1 VVEVK
6 LIVKEKCIPVG
17 NIDSKECFERAGNN
31 EIYKKAL
38 FFDLEHYIYKKPIC
52 IGVFGCAYYDEG
64 LKEIKLTQYM
74 IENKSD
80 AMKILNLAKKYFQK
94 AKKEFNKEYIVTF
107 SGNNDFTI
115 INYLFEKNNID
126 IKVNEYFKSL
136 DLQKEYEKISGKVI
150 GLKNLEKIFNISRES
165 ELIGGATLAKT
176 FSKVIK
182 DDDYFNRMPDE
193 KKTKILSYNSQ
204 DVTSLFY
211 MLISWSKYAH
221 KLEE

>member
-1 VVEVK
+1 MIVE
-6 LIVKEKCIPVG
+6 EKCIPVD
-17 NIDSKECFERAGNN
+17 NIDSKECFERDGDN

-52 IGVFGCAYYDEG
+52 IGVFGCAYYDQN
-64 LKEIKLTQYM
+64 LNEIKSTQYM

-80 AMKILNLAKKYFQK
+80 AVNILNLAKEYFYK

-107 SGNNDFTI
+107 SGNNDFTM

-126 IKVNEYFKSL
+126 IKVNEYFKSV

-165 ELIGGATLAKT
+165 ELISGSTLAKT

-193 KKTKILSYNSQ
+193 KKMKILSYNSQ

-211 MLISWSKYAH
+211 MLISWFKYAR
-221 KLEE
+221 KVEE

>member
-1 VVEVK
+1 MIVE
-6 LIVKEKCIPVG
+6 EKYIPVD
-17 NIDSKECFERAGNN
+17 NIDIRDCFERDGNN

-52 IGVFGCAYYDEG
+52 VGVFGCAYYDES

-74 IENKSD
+74 IENKTD
-80 AMKILNLAKKYFQK
+80 AAKILKLAKEYFYK

-115 INYLFEKNNID
+115 INYLFEKSNIN
-126 IKVNEYFKSL
+126 IKVNEYFKSV

-150 GLKNLEKIFNISRES
+150 GLKNLEKIFDISRET
-165 ELIGGATLAKT
+165 ELISGATLAKT

-193 KKTKILSYNSQ
+193 KKMKILSYNSQ

-211 MLISWSKYAH
+211 MLITWSKYAH

>member
-1 VVEVK
+1 MVDAKVIVE
-6 LIVKEKCIPVG
+6 EKYIPVD
-17 NIDSKECFERAGNN
+17 NIDSKECFERDGNN

-52 IGVFGCAYYDEG
+52 IGVFGCAYYDEN
-64 LKEIKLTQYM
+64 LKEIKSTQYM
-74 IENKSD
+74 IENKAD
-80 AMKILNLAKKYFQK
+80 AAKILKLAKEYFYK
-94 AKKEFNKEYIVTF
+94 AKKELNKEYIVTF

-115 INYLFEKNNID
+115 INYLFEKSNID
-126 IKVNEYFKSL
+126 IKVNEYFESV

-165 ELIGGATLAKT
+165 ELISGATLAKT

-193 KKTKILSYNSQ
+193 KKMKILSYNSQ

-211 MLISWSKYAH
+211 MLISWSKYAS
-221 KLEE
+221 KSEE